1 MTSVAVVVG
10 HSRNDDAHRLANL
23 AWVVARYQAHDYP
36 VAVGAAASTPWV
48 KAHAFN
54 PTAATVDA
62 DVLVIA
68 DADCI
73 VTRGALAATV
83 TAAARDGYAVPAK
96 AVHRLTPEA
105 TSAVLGRM
113 PGDDIAE
120 RLPCEG
126 KHQLLA
132 GGGIVAI
139 ARDLWH
145 EVRGFDPR
153 FVGWGGEDFALGC
166 ALYGLTGHYPRRQHG
181 VLWHLWHPPQGRNQ
195 RLTPDNE
202 RLSNRYRSVKF
213 DRAAMRALINE
224 REDPWPPQPDLT
236 PAPPTESARSTPAST
251 PPPTTTPAAPRPR
264 RKAPRPAR
272 DRKVGPAH
280 GAV

>member
-1 MTSVAVVVG
+1 MVVG
-10 HSRNDDAHRLANL
+10 HHRKDDAHRLANL
-23 AWVVARYQAHDYP
+23 SWVVARYQAHGYP
-36 VAVGAAASTPWV
+36 VAVGTATGAPWV

-54 PTAATVDA
+54 ATAAALDT

-68 DADCI
+68 DADCV
-73 VTRGALAATV
+73 VTRGALAATI
-83 TAAARDGYAVPAK
+83 ADAARDGYAVPAK
-96 AVHRLTPEA
+96 TVHRLTPDA
-105 TSAVLGRM
+105 TTGVLAAD

-139 ARDLWH
+139 TRDLWH

-166 ALYGLTGHYPRRQHG
+166 ALYGLTKRYPRRQPG

-202 RLSNRYRSVKF
+202 RLSNRYRAAKF
-213 DRAAMRALINE
+213 DQPATRALIDE
-224 REDPWPPQPDLT
+224 REDTWPPQPDPT
-236 PAPPTESARSTPAST
+236 PAPRTESARSTQAST

-272 DRKVGPAH
+272 D
-280 GAV
+280 